1 MRCPGCGSDTNPA
14 LPRCTRCNAPVRPAS
29 PDGPGH
35 TLSASEET
43 ARDPSMD
50 DEATRDYGVPP
61 APSGGQGNPFE
72 QPPGGAP
79 PSGFGA
85 GPAEPL
91 PPPWIPVPDAPDPG
105 QWSPPADYTTPMP
118 PSDER
123 STQLGPEPWGERS
136 TQLGPEPWAE
146 PAIWQPPAPPK
157 RNNAL
162 YFLIAAGVVL
172 LVVVALGIVFWPGGS
187 GKPARSVA
195 GPASSPAGQPVT
207 TDDQSPGDSPTPPDG
222 SPSADMTAQARTVD
236 ALIEDMAGTRSEL
249 GTVVTEG
256 CPTDGLQRI
265 HDERQSQL
273 DKANALDVSALD
285 NGTAMKDALVR
296 ALRASVESNQR
307 YLDVSPGCPSDD
319 EVADVNQEATN
330 AKNEFI
336 GYWTPI
342 AQQAGLPTRDGDNI

>member
-1 MRCPGCGSDTNPA
+1 
-14 LPRCTRCNAPVRPAS
+14 VRPAS

-35 TLSASEET
+35 TLSAAEET
-43 ARDPSMD
+43 ARDPSGE

-61 APSGGQGNPFE
+61 APPGQGNPFE

-85 GPAEPL
+85 GSNEPL

-105 QWSPPADYTTPMP
+105 PWPDRTTPMP
-118 PSDER
+118 PSGER
-123 STQLGPEPWGERS
+123 STPLGPEPWGERS

-146 PAIWQPPAPPK
+146 PAIWQPPAPAK
-157 RNNAL
+157 RNHAL

-172 LVVVALGIVFWPGGS
+172 LVVVALGIVFWPSGS
-187 GKPARSVA
+187 DKPATSVA

-207 TDDQSPGDSPTPPDG
+207 TDDQSPGDSPTTADG
-222 SPSADMTAQARTVD
+222 SPSADMTAQARAVD
-236 ALIEDMAGTRSEL
+236 GLIEDMAGTRSEL
-249 GTVVTEG
+249 GTVVADG

-319 EVADVNQEATN
+319 EVADVNQEATD

-342 AQQAGLPTRDGDNI
+342 AEQAGLPARDGDNI

>member
-1 MRCPGCGSDTNPA
+1 MP
-14 LPRCTRCNAPVRPAS
+14 

-35 TLSASEET
+35 TLSAAEET
-43 ARDPSMD
+43 ARDPSGE

-61 APSGGQGNPFE
+61 APAAQGNPFE
-72 QPPGGAP
+72 QPAGGAP
-79 PSGFGA
+79 PAGFGA

-105 QWSPPADYTTPMP
+105 QWPGSTSPMP
-118 PSDER
+118 PSGER

-136 TQLGPEPWAE
+136 TPLGPEPWAE

-172 LVVVALGIVFWPGGS
+172 LVVVALGIVFWPSGS
-187 GKPARSVA
+187 DKPAASVA

-207 TDDQSPGDSPTPPDG
+207 TDDQSPEDSPTTTDG
-222 SPSADMTAQARTVD
+222 SPSADMTVQARAVD
-236 ALIEDMAGTRSEL
+236 GLLDEMASTRSEL
-249 GTVVTEG
+249 GTIVTDG
-256 CPTDGLQRI
+256 CATEGLQRI

-319 EVADVNQEATN
+319 EVADVNQQATD

-336 GYWTPI
+336 GYWTPV
-342 AQQAGLPTRDGDNI
+342 AQQAGLPARDGDDI